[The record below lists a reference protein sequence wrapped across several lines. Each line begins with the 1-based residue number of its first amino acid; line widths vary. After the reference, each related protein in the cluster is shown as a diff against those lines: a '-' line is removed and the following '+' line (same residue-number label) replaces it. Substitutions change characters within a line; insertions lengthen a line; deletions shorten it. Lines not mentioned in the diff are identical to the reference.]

1 MTAYFETKGWH
12 PGLTNGGAKID
23 AETVEAIR
31 SYWSA
36 GEDPTCI
43 ASKCG
48 VSRNT
53 VIRHTADMPPQK
65 PAKRLTALEITGL
78 LRGW

>member
-23 AETVEAIR
+23 AETVEAIC

-36 GEDPTCI
+36 GEKPNTI
-43 ASKCG
+43 ATKCG
-48 VSRNT
+48 VSRST
-53 VIRHTADMPPQK
+53 VVRTTYDMAPQK
-65 PAKRLTALEITGL
+65 PQKRLTAAEISEL